1 MLSDNLFL
9 MCSSTLILVGHS
21 TLKIKMLIHWYNDT
35 GAITVT
41 EMPLKRHRMA
51 CTRLQCSWCIFMVKI
66 PKAV

>member
-21 TLKIKMLIHWYNDT
+21 TLKIKMLIHWCNDT

-51 CTRLQCSWCIFMVKI
+51 CTRLQGS
-66 PKAV
+66 